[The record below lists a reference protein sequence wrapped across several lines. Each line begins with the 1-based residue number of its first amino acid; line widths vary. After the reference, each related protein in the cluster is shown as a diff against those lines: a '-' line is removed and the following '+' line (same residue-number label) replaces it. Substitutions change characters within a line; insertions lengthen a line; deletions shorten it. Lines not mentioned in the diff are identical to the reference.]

1 MKKSVFVALISTVF
15 VAACSGQTSCVQLHY
30 RNTTLCTFADGSG
43 TLTDYDSS
51 GFTDSHYADPEA
63 WNNLRTKLT
72 EEDTAK
78 IKERDVQLAALNKQQ
93 AEEEKAREAHFDE
106 ERRAWKIAKKK
117 ECVSSGF
124 EWKAGH
130 CKVKRDK

>member
-1 MKKSVFVALISTVF
+1 MKKSVFVALISAVF
-15 VAACSGQTSCVQLHY
+15 VAASGQTSCVHLHY

-43 TLTDYDSS
+43 TLTDFGSS

-63 WNNLRTKLT
+63 WTHLRTKLI

-78 IKERDVQLAALNKQQ
+78 VNGRIAQLASLNKQQ
-93 AEEEKAREAHFDE
+93 AEEEKAREARFDE
-106 ERRAWKIAKKK
+106 ERKAWKITKKK

-130 CKVKRDK
+130 CNVKKDK